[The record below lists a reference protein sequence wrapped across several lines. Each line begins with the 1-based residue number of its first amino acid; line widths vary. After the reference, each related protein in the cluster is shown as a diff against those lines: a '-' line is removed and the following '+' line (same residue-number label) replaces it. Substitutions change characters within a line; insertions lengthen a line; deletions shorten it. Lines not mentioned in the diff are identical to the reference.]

1 MVDFEIIPIEV
12 VRGYMFRETG
22 AGIRGWGPLLG
33 EEISWVKVVWIGMIL
48 KSAKTMEPYSSTP
61 APVTLTKP
69 NIVRK

>member
-1 MVDFEIIPIEV
+1 MADFDIIPIEV
-12 VRGYMFRETG
+12 VRGHMFREIGT
-22 AGIRGWGPLLG
+22 GIRGWGPLLG